1 GNNHILKG
9 TADAKAEGNIV
20 LGFNTTKEESN
31 FKVSGKNIVAVGN
44 DIVATED
51 NSVYLGNGSKNATA
65 GASKVM
71 GEYNTDTINGITLN
85 FAGGAP
91 AGIVSVGSAGKE
103 RRIQNVAAGWISATS
118 TDAINGSQL
127 HSVINNM
134 TTKIEALATPN
145 VVVKGNGPITVT
157 SVEENKEKVFTVGV
171 TLGEITST
179 TGGRASTANEA
190 GLVTSGSVVAA
201 VNALGSNT
209 IKLEGDS
216 GKTDGQNLNK
226 ENGLTFGIKGSG
238 LVKTEAK
245 GTDVI
250 IDLSD
255 EVKEKLNN
263 VETSTSSANSGVAS
277 AVAMANLPQVS
288 NIAGHRHN
296 IAGAY
301 GYYNGEHAFA
311 LGISGLN
318 ETGNLVYKASGS
330 LNTKG

>member
-1 GNNHILKG
+1 MYIVNKNFDGELQESKSYSNGVVSSVPLYENEGKNVSHLVLVGSKNTVENATKNIITGNNHILKG

-31 FKVSGKNIVAVGN
+31 FKASGKNIVAVGN

-71 GEYNTDTINGITLN
+71 EGYNTDTINGITLN
-85 FAGGAP
+85 FAGGTP
-91 AGIVSVGSAGKE
+91 AGIVSVGSEGKE

-171 TLGEITST
+171 TLGEITSA
-179 TGGRASTANEA
+179 TGGKASTANEV

-209 IKLEGDS
+209 IKLEGNS
-216 GKTDGQNLNK
+216 GKTDEQNLNK
-226 ENGLTFGIKGSG
+226 EDGLTFGIKGSYIKFYISSIYKKCVSIG
-238 LVKTEAK
+238 
-245 GTDVI
+245 
-250 IDLSD
+250 
-255 EVKEKLNN
+255 NCCFN
-263 VETSTSSANSGVAS
+263 V
-277 AVAMANLPQVS
+277 NLLFY
-288 NIAGHRHN
+288 R
-296 IAGAY
+296 
-301 GYYNGEHAFA
+301 
-311 LGISGLN
+311 
-318 ETGNLVYKASGS
+318 
-330 LNTKG
+330 